1 MNALSAK
8 KNDEGLTAIRT
19 RGLSQVYSGYPKRA
33 VKLLEPMTLNHG
45 WWVKLTIIPLA
56 DGMLDAIQTGHCG
69 C

>member
-1 MNALSAK
+1 MRRWQK

-33 VKLLEPMTLNHG
+33 VKLLEPMMIESWLV
-45 WWVKLTIIPLA
+45 VKLTIIPLA
-56 DGMLDAIQTGHCG
+56 DGMLDEIQSDCCG